1 MTQYDK
7 SELPSEVAT
16 FNNLSNLPQDTSLK
30 CISQTVYLILVF
42 FLIHIDSNIFYDPL
56 DCLATTGIS
65 KLLAAAAALLQ
76 RISLHNVQFLSHFPA
91 KKKFTIFSSR
101 KNF

>member
-42 FLIHIDSNIFYDPL
+42 FLIHIDSNIF
-56 DCLATTGIS
+56 
-65 KLLAAAAALLQ
+65 
-76 RISLHNVQFLSHFPA
+76 FL
-91 KKKFTIFSSR
+91 
-101 KNF
+101 

>member
-7 SELPSEVAT
+7 SELPSDVAT

-30 CISQTVYLILVF
+30 CHQSNCIFDISCLFFKFTWILTF
-42 FLIHIDSNIFYDPL
+42 SFYDPL
-56 DCLATTGIS
+56 DYLATTGIS
-65 KLLAAAAALLQ
+65 KLAILW
-76 RISLHNVQFLSHFPA
+76 RISSHNVQFLSQFPA
-91 KKKFTIFSSR
+91 KKKFIIFSSR